1 MGSRGTRST
10 TGTRARLR
18 RGIARDGRRRPTST
32 ISLSYLMPLQP
43 DRFANP
49 MSIGV
54 VRSNCPRLPPSDPN
68 YLPAHPNRGVFDSQQ
83 PHHSL
88 CLLGCHRAHPSS
100 RRERRPIERTSTSP
114 RSPTRGPPQPYPPK
128 ARREPESPFPCSRA
142 EPPANPDKGFFR
154 PRKGSQPALQNKTSA
169 WIVRLTLEPRASRTC
184 QEKPYLARRSTA
196 SHAIALRHRRLCFE
210 RAESFPPMSP
220 SRPGSGRRRDRRG
233 GTSSRAGG
241 AVAPDLPDT
250 PPGSLSTLR
259 SGRVPLRWRLTTCV
273 VSLLCFSVLDWGPWS

>member
-1 MGSRGTRST
+1 GTAEKGSGGRIESESRTRPKRMTMGSRGTRST

-18 RGIARDGRRRPTST
+18 RGIARDGRLRPTST
-32 ISLSYLMPLQP
+32 ISLSYLMPLQA

-128 ARREPESPFPCSRA
+128 RGERLNPRFPVPAPNRLRTRTKAFSGPERGPSQLSRTR
-142 EPPANPDKGFFR
+142 R
-154 PRKGSQPALQNKTSA
+154 PRGSFDSHSNLGPRGRARKNHTSL
-169 WIVRLTLEPRASRTC
+169 VG
-184 QEKPYLARRSTA
+184 
-196 SHAIALRHRRLCFE
+196 LRHRMRSHCDIGGCV
-210 RAESFPPMSP
+210 
-220 SRPGSGRRRDRRG
+220 SREPN
-233 GTSSRAGG
+233 
-241 AVAPDLPDT
+241 PFHPCL
-250 PPGSLSTLR
+250 LR
-259 SGRVPLRWRLTTCV
+259 
-273 VSLLCFSVLDWGPWS
+273 